1 MWTKV
6 STPFLNKNC
15 SRPEGQNYQSKY
27 KVFSNFSPK
36 CQRVW
41 RRSFFSQL
49 VHLFLFFP
57 VEVCLKTIFQCPFEH
72 CNMLCIVM
80 QVKSRSCIKV
90 CDRRQTPEA
99 CFCVL
104 STVTC
109 KTSVMTVVVLLFH
122 IWVCRW
128 LSVIGGS
135 KGRIDWLTTWR
146 WLIWWHR
153 HGRPVIHPRLTSTG
167 RLYVTCPAL
176 FHVGVDYLF
185 IWLSFS
191 HVFVS

>member
-1 MWTKV
+1 MSKSVKKKLLFTVGALVSLFSSWSLSRNNFPMPIWT
-6 STPFLNKNC
+6 L
-15 SRPEGQNYQSKY
+15 QHA
-27 KVFSNFSPK
+27 
-36 CQRVW
+36 
-41 RRSFFSQL
+41 L
-49 VHLFLFFP
+49 
-57 VEVCLKTIFQCPFEH
+57 H
-72 CNMLCIVM
+72 CNAGEE
-80 QVKSRSCIKV
+80 RAGHFSCIKV

-109 KTSVMTVVVLLFH
+109 KTSVTTVVVLLFH

-191 HVFVS
+191 HVFVSHTPWFKSL